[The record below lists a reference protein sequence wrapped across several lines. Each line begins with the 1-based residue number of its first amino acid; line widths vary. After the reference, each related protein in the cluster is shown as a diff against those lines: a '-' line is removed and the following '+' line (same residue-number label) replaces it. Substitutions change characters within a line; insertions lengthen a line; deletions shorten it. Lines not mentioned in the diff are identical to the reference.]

1 MRILSLVVLASLLIT
16 PAMAQDA
23 PKRASERSKKRRAK
37 RGKFDFKEQTYKL
50 PKLLQLMGE
59 LTRKNFIVSKELK
72 NKEITI
78 YCQNPVTISEAY
90 RVFISALSAHKMS
103 LVKVGRFYR
112 VVKAKDAVK
121 GPSPTFIDGRMNE
134 VPYDERMVTVLHKL
148 RHLEGDNLIKVLK
161 KMVSSSGSVQIVP
174 PRLLLVSDSAMNVH
188 RLMRLVKH
196 LDQAGATHQ
205 IHFYE
210 ARYADAGDLASKLGE
225 VFTVLGKNKKKS
237 SSTKRKISAPSD
249 VVLQQVVA
257 DDRTNMLVIV
267 SEKVAYERAVQL
279 LDRLDLPTPDDEG
292 AIHVLRLENADAKE
306 LSSTLSSLI
315 SGLSNQKSRKRK
327 GKKKKS
333 SGGGA
338 SADGLFTGEVKVSAD
353 EATNSL
359 VVVASRND
367 LRVLQRIVERLDY
380 RRPQVFVEAA
390 FLELSVKNGSD
401 IGASLH
407 SGVTAEGTDWTDPSE
422 SPWVAGALA
431 GGAGLVG
438 STTAQGLRSV
448 SPVSAAGLL
457 GLVGAFQGI
466 SIPGLDEALGV
477 RIPTFGVVFQALKST
492 TGVDVLSTPHLLTT
506 DNEEAE
512 ITVGKNVPFAS
523 SMMGGLGNLASLAG
537 AASKDSSVTSSL
549 GSLGSLGLPSMSI
562 QSQDVALQLKLTP
575 HVTNTG
581 QVRME
586 LEAEISELGG
596 IEPTTNSPITTQRK
610 IKTVVVAG
618 DSQTIVIGGLM
629 GDRKTD
635 SVTKVPLLG
644 DLPLLGALF
653 RSKKVDIDKT
663 NLLLVLTPHIVRSDE
678 DFSRIFERKLDER
691 REYARFMSDRAS
703 KFNATMNWQR
713 KIGPFEHLDRDLTR
727 HMKAIENGG
736 GGDGA
741 ESVVGADVTPS
752 VEAAV
757 KATAE
762 EQAQAAKEANNQND
776 APAPKAAEAKTAKP
790 PADVKTTAAPVT
802 EPTPAKPAPP
812 APAKGK

>member
-1 MRILSLVVLASLLIT
+1 MRTLSLVVLSLILTT
-16 PAMAQDA
+16 PALAQNA
-23 PKRASERSKKRRAK
+23 SKPVSERSKKRRARK
-37 RGKFDFKEQTYKL
+37 GKFDFKEQTYKL

-59 LTRKNFIVSKELK
+59 LTRKNFILGKELK

-78 YCQNPVTISEAY
+78 YCQSPVSINEAY
-90 RVFISALSAHKMS
+90 RVFVSALSAHKLS
-103 LVKVGRFYR
+103 LVKVGKFYR

-148 RHLEGDNLIKVLK
+148 RHLDGNDLLKVLK
-161 KMVSSSGSVQIVP
+161 KMISPSGSVQIVP
-174 PRLLLVSDSAMNVH
+174 PRLLLISDSAMNVH

-196 LDQAGATHQ
+196 LDKAGATHQ
-205 IHFYE
+205 IHYYE

-225 VFTVLGKNKKKS
+225 VFTVLGKNKKKA
-237 SSTKRKISAPSD
+237 STKSKSTAPSD

-257 DDRTNMLVIV
+257 DDRTNTLIIV
-267 SEKVAYERAVQL
+267 SEQVAYERAVQL

-315 SGLSNQKSRKRK
+315 SGLSNQRNRK
-327 GKKKKS
+327 GKSKSKSKKKS
-333 SGGGA
+333 GKGA

-367 LRVLQRIVERLDY
+367 LRVLQRIVKRLDY

-390 FLELSVKNGSD
+390 FLELSVKEGTD
-401 IGASLH
+401 VGASMH
-407 SGVTAEGTDWTDPSE
+407 SGVTAEGTDWVDATE

-431 GGAGLVG
+431 GGAGIVG
-438 STTAQGLRSV
+438 STTAQGLRSI

-466 SIPGLDEALGV
+466 SIPGLDEAFGV
-477 RIPTFGVVFQALKST
+477 KLPTFGVVFQALKST

-537 AASKDSSVTSSL
+537 AAGSSTASTGL
-549 GSLGSLGLPSMSI
+549 GALGGLGLPSVSI
-562 QSQDVALQLKLTP
+562 QRQDVALKLKLTP

-635 SVTKVPLLG
+635 SITKIPLLG
-644 DLPLLGALF
+644 DLPVLGALF
-653 RSKKVDIDKT
+653 RSKKVEVDKT
-663 NLLLVLTPHIVRSDE
+663 NLLLVLTPHIVTNDE
-678 DFSRIFERKLDER
+678 DFARIFERKLEER
-691 REYARFMSDRAS
+691 REYAKFMSDRAN
-703 KFNATMNWQR
+703 KFRPTMNWQR
-713 KIGPFEHLDRDLTR
+713 KVGPFGHLDRDLTR
-727 HMKAIENGG
+727 HLESIENGG
-736 GGDGA
+736 LGEGD
-741 ESVVGADVTPS
+741 EEVIGADMTPS
-752 VEAAV
+752 VEDV
-757 KATAE
+757 VQSEVT
-762 EQAQAAKEANNQND
+762 
-776 APAPKAAEAKTAKP
+776 AEAKAKAETEAKAE
-790 PADVKTTAAPVT
+790 PAAKADPSTGSTPKDKPSDAKAA
-802 EPTPAKPAPP
+802 AK
-812 APAKGK
+812 KD

>member
-1 MRILSLVVLASLLIT
+1 MRTLSLVALSLILTT
-16 PAMAQDA
+16 PALAQVK
-23 PKRASERSKKRRAK
+23 PKPASERSKKRRAK
-37 RGKFDFKEQTYKL
+37 RGKFEFKEQTYKL

-59 LTRKNFIVSKELK
+59 LTRKNFILGKELN

-78 YCQNPVTISEAY
+78 YCQSPVTITEAY
-90 RVFISALSAHKMS
+90 RVFVSALAAHKLS

-148 RHLEGDNLIKVLK
+148 RHLDGDNLLKVLK

-174 PRLLLVSDSAMNVH
+174 PRLLLISDSAMNVH

-205 IHFYE
+205 IHYYE
-210 ARYADAGDLASKLGE
+210 ARFADAGDLAAKLGE
-225 VFTVLGKNKKKS
+225 VFTVLGKKKKKAGS
-237 SSTKRKISAPSD
+237 KSKISAPSD

-257 DDRTNMLVIV
+257 DDRTNTLIIV
-267 SEKVAYERAVQL
+267 SEAVAYERAVQL

-306 LSSTLSSLI
+306 LSATLSGLI
-315 SGLSNQKSRKRK
+315 SGLSSQRNRK
-327 GKKKKS
+327 GKSKAKKKKAA
-333 SGGGA
+333 SGV

-367 LRVLQRIVERLDY
+367 LRVLQRIVKRLDY

-390 FLELSVKNGSD
+390 FLELSVKEGSD
-401 IGASLH
+401 MGASMH
-407 SGVTAEGTDWTDPSE
+407 SGVTAEGTDWVDASE

-431 GGAGLVG
+431 GGAGIVG
-438 STTAQGLRSV
+438 STTGQGLRSI

-457 GLVGAFQGI
+457 GLVGAFQGV
-466 SIPGLDEALGV
+466 SIPGLDEAFGV
-477 RIPTFGVVFQALKST
+477 KLPTFGVVFQALKST

-523 SMMGGLGNLASLAG
+523 SMMSGLGNLASLAG
-537 AASKDSSVTSSL
+537 AAGGSTTSGL
-549 GSLGSLGLPSMSI
+549 GALGGLGLPSMSI
-562 QSQDVALQLKLTP
+562 QRQDVALKLKMTP

-635 SVTKVPLLG
+635 SVTKIPLLG

-653 RSKKVDIDKT
+653 RSKKTEVDKT
-663 NLLLVLTPHIVRSDE
+663 NLLLVLTPHIVTNDE
-678 DFSRIFERKLDER
+678 DFARIFERKLEER
-691 REYARFMSDRAS
+691 REYAQFMSERAN
-703 KFNATMNWQR
+703 KFRPTMNWQR
-713 KIGPFEHLDRDLTR
+713 KVGPFGRLDRDLNR
-727 HMKAIENGG
+727 HLKAIENGG
-736 GGDGA
+736 QGSEA
-741 ESVVGADVTPS
+741 EEVLGADVTPT
-752 VEAAV
+752 VKAATEAV
-757 KATAE
+757 KSEVQAE
-762 EQAQAAKEANNQND
+762 SAAKPAATQAEAEPAGKLKTD
-776 APAPKAAEAKTAKP
+776 KPAKADSAAPAEAKSAKKK
-790 PADVKTTAAPVT
+790 D
-802 EPTPAKPAPP
+802 
-812 APAKGK
+812 

>member
-1 MRILSLVVLASLLIT
+1 MRTLSLVTLSLILAA
-16 PAMAQDA
+16 PAFAQA
-23 PKRASERSKKRRAK
+23 PPKPVSERSKKRRAK
-37 RGKFDFKEQTYKL
+37 RGKFDFQEQTYKL

-59 LTRKNFIVSKELK
+59 LTRKNFILGKELK

-78 YCQNPVTISEAY
+78 YCQSPVSIHEAY
-90 RVFISALSAHKMS
+90 RVFVSALSAHKLS
-103 LVKVGRFYR
+103 LVKVGKFYR

-148 RHLEGDNLIKVLK
+148 RHLDGDNLLKVLK
-161 KMVSSSGSVQIVP
+161 KMVSPAGSVQIVP
-174 PRLLLVSDSAMNVH
+174 PRLLLISDTAMNVH

-196 LDQAGATHQ
+196 LDKAGATHQ
-205 IHFYE
+205 IHYYE

-237 SSTKRKISAPSD
+237 GSKSKIAAPSD

-257 DDRTNMLVIV
+257 DDRTNTLIIV
-267 SEKVAYERAVQL
+267 SEAVAYERAVQL

-306 LSSTLSSLI
+306 LASTLSSLI
-315 SGLSNQKSRKRK
+315 SGLSSQRNRK
-327 GKKKKS
+327 GKGKSKSKKKS
-333 SGGGA
+333 GKGA
-338 SADGLFTGEVKVSAD
+338 SAEGLFTGEVKVSAD

-367 LRVLQRIVERLDY
+367 LRVLQRIVKRLDY

-390 FLELSVKNGSD
+390 FLELSVKEGSD
-401 IGASLH
+401 VGASMH
-407 SGVTAEGTDWTDPSE
+407 SGVTAEGTDWVDAEE

-431 GGAGLVG
+431 GGAGIVG
-438 STTAQGLRSV
+438 STTAQGLRSI

-457 GLVGAFQGI
+457 GLVGAFQGV
-466 SIPGLDEALGV
+466 SIPGLDEAFGV
-477 RIPTFGVVFQALKST
+477 KIPTFGVVFQALKST

-523 SMMGGLGNLASLAG
+523 SMMGGLGNLASLASAAGGSSTASAGLG
-537 AASKDSSVTSSL
+537 AL
-549 GSLGSLGLPSMSI
+549 GGLGLPSVSI
-562 QSQDVALQLKLTP
+562 QRQDVALKLKLTP

-635 SVTKVPLLG
+635 SVTKIPLLG
-644 DLPLLGALF
+644 DLPVIGALF
-653 RSKKVDIDKT
+653 RSKKVEVDKT
-663 NLLLVLTPHIVRSDE
+663 NLLLVLTPHIVNNDE
-678 DFSRIFERKLDER
+678 DFARIFERKLAER
-691 REYARFMSDRAS
+691 REYAKFMSDRANS
-703 KFNATMNWQR
+703 FQATMNWQR
-713 KIGPFEHLDRDLTR
+713 KVGPFGRLDRDLSR
-727 HMKAIENGG
+727 HLQAVENGG
-736 GGDGA
+736 EGA
-741 ESVVGADVTPS
+741 GTEEVIGADVTPS
-752 VEAAV
+752 AEQAVEAER
-757 KATAE
+757 KPE
-762 EQAQAAKEANNQND
+762 EEPKPDASQDAGQPTEQDSKPSGAQTTPKPPSDAQAK
-776 APAPKAAEAKTAKP
+776 
-790 PADVKTTAAPVT
+790 
-802 EPTPAKPAPP
+802 
-812 APAKGK
+812 KG